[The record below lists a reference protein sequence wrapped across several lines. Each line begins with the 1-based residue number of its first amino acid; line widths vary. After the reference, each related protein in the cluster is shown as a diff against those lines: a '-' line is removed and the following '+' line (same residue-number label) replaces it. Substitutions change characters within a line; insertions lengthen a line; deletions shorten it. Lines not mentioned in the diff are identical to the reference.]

1 MGRRKHGLLVDDVD
15 AHILEFLQRDA
26 RTPITE
32 IARKAGLSDVA
43 IRRRIERLVRDEVV
57 TFRAHVDPLKIGFS
71 VWAMMWIQAEP
82 RSIDSV
88 AEQVARL
95 PGVFLVCLGTGEFD
109 IYAVAVFR
117 SGEEFTQFVNEK
129 LMKIRGVTRTT
140 TSYITRVVKRD
151 FAFGVPLA
159 SEQAGRAGERNGGQD
174 GAPGQRR
181 NSRRSRAHGK

>member
-1 MGRRKHGLLVDDVD
+1 MGRRKQGVLVDDVD

-32 IARKAGLSDVA
+32 IARRARLSDVA
-43 IRRRIERLVRDEVV
+43 IRRRVERLVRTEVV

-71 VWAMMWIQAEP
+71 VWAMVWIQAEP
-82 RSIDSV
+82 RAIDLV

-117 SGEEFTQFVNEK
+117 SAAEFTELVNDR

-140 TSYITRVVKRD
+140 TSYITRVVK
-151 FAFGVPLA
+151 
-159 SEQAGRAGERNGGQD
+159 
-174 GAPGQRR
+174 
-181 NSRRSRAHGK
+181 

>member
-1 MGRRKHGLLVDDVD
+1 MGRRKQGLVVDDMD

-32 IARKAGLSDVA
+32 IARKVQLSDVA
-43 IRRRIERLVRDEVV
+43 VRRRIERLVREEVI

-71 VWAMMWIQAEP
+71 VWAMVWIQAEP
-82 RSIDSV
+82 RLLDSV
-88 AEQVARL
+88 AQQVARM

-117 SGEEFTQFVNEK
+117 SAQEFTEFINER
-129 LMKIRGVTRTT
+129 LLKIRGVTRTT
-140 TSYITRVVKRD
+140 TSYITKVVRRD

-159 SEQAGRAGERNGGQD
+159 NEEPKRSKRRHPATGRSSESAR
-174 GAPGQRR
+174 
-181 NSRRSRAHGK
+181 